1 MEHAFVAA
9 IRAYYSRGRCHIN
22 CNPTLKMRIM
32 EMAHLTDIQTAK
44 VGIVLLLLQIL
55 AIII

>member
-1 MEHAFVAA
+1 MVTSTKVVEVVETSN
-9 IRAYYSRGRCHIN
+9 YLL
-22 CNPTLKMRIM
+22 LKMRIM

>member
-1 MEHAFVAA
+1 
-9 IRAYYSRGRCHIN
+9 
-22 CNPTLKMRIM
+22 M

-55 AIII
+55 AIIISALLEIIMFNLNLQGIQRELLQQQH

>member
-1 MEHAFVAA
+1 
-9 IRAYYSRGRCHIN
+9 
-22 CNPTLKMRIM
+22 MRIM

-55 AIII
+55 AIITQTSHIKMCLCTLKIQ

>member
-1 MEHAFVAA
+1 
-9 IRAYYSRGRCHIN
+9 
-22 CNPTLKMRIM
+22 M

-55 AIII
+55 EIIMFNLNLQGIQRELLQQQH